1 MMKELTEIAPVSAV
15 FAVAVWG
22 GISYFITGPEAAT
35 RIAHADYTKQC
46 EANLVSAINA
56 TSREQEQ
63 AFNQSTG
70 LENDAARANSYW
82 NGMQSQYGEQTQLLD
97 MLTGGGF
104 SQTLEV
110 QNEAA
115 RRARQARADARA
127 AIHARAERAA
137 ESAPDQCSC
146 QIQTALGESRSE
158 WAMYVA
164 TFTLVEQE
172 KVESFPALMRSHARY
187 CAEKVSS

>member
-15 FAVAVWG
+15 FAAVAWG
-22 GISYFITGPEAAT
+22 VISYSVIVPEIVP
-35 RIAHADYTKQC
+35 RIAHADYVEQC

-82 NGMQSQYGEQTQLLD
+82 NGVQSQYGEQTQLLD
-97 MLTGGGF
+97 LLTGGGF
-104 SQTLEV
+104 SQTLNV

-127 AIHARAERAA
+127 AIRARAERAA
-137 ESAPDQCSC
+137 KTAPDQCAC
-146 QIQTALGESRSE
+146 QIQMALGDSRSE
-158 WAMYVA
+158 WAIYVA
-164 TFTLVEQE
+164 TFTLIEQE
-172 KVESFPALMRSHARY
+172 KVEGFPALMRSNARY